1 MNSTLAFN
9 PLSIPVF
16 ASGILFLILYFLSV
30 RTENQQGERY
40 FSFLMI
46 TCFFYGLLYGLELS
60 STTLETLTL
69 FFKLEFMAGVF
80 IAPFLLLFI
89 LKYSDKSK
97 FITPINSSI
106 VFGISIFFLILI
118 WTNEI
123 HHLFYKEISGT
134 HNGLFFAIQLEYGP
148 LHWIYAIYNSI
159 LIITS
164 NVILI
169 RMLSS
174 TPKIYQKQ
182 ILVML
187 IGTLVPWSAH
197 WITVTGN
204 SPYNLDLI
212 PFALAFS
219 ALIIFWAL
227 YKYGFFRSAPIA
239 FKTIFNNINEGVIIY
254 DQTQKVVDLNL
265 SAQKFLKAL
274 QISNYEQLSHLS
286 KSVKNLN
293 ALINGTQKSI
303 HTSDPSGERYFELSF
318 QVYDDK
324 KASNNY
330 FLLNIRNVTEQKN
343 AETRIKRNELK
354 LQNVNL
360 TLLRSEKMLTSIAFA
375 TKELLSNPNFTLATQ
390 KAISLLGDGA
400 GVDRAYLFEASGD
413 EDGDYYI
420 SQRFEWSANGV
431 PAEIDNPNLQNIPLG
446 IFGEEAFTKF
456 LKNQYFYSIVAKI
469 EEDTIREFLQFQGIK
484 TIILIPVFVEK
495 EFWGLVGFDD
505 CTEEKEWSEA
515 ETALLISFADSISNA
530 VERKKL
536 EESLRASM
544 EQAREASTAKSEF
557 LANMSHEIRT
567 PLNGVIGFADLL
579 IKTELKKEQKEYIG
593 SIMQSGKLLLNLI
606 NDILDFSK
614 IEAGKL
620 ELSLTTCNLNEIA
633 KESLKVILPTADQ
646 KNLNLI
652 LSIDPRVPE
661 FVIADMMRVKQILIN
676 LLSNAAKFTS
686 QGEIELKISLKS
698 QNKST
703 NKSRVEFAV
712 RDTGIGISDEK
723 RQIIFEA
730 FAQEDNSTTRK
741 YGGTGLGLTIC
752 NKLLELM
759 DSGLSVE
766 SELHKGS
773 VFSFELELESSQQL
787 NEPAKISEPKKS
799 IEKKTSTNTSK
810 AEELR
815 ILLVDDNPV
824 NMLLAKT
831 IVKNIVP
838 KTKILEAKN
847 GLEAVEQFK
856 AQNPSLIFM
865 DIQMPEMSGYEATT
879 VIREIEKD
887 KDKRVPIIALTAG
900 TVKGEYEKCLAIG
913 MDAYLSKPVLV
924 ADIENVLEKYIG
936 LPDKKSGEDKPVLS
950 RYEEFRE
957 ADPEFF
963 RELLEISYGNLTK
976 LQGDLTNHLKENDLN
991 LLKQTGHALKGL
1003 GLNLDLPNLTTLAT
1017 NVEKVTELGKE
1028 ATEKVASLNQE
1039 INFILENIDKELNQ
1053 LS

>member
-1 MNSTLAFN
+1 MNPTLAFN

-16 ASGILFLILYFLSV
+16 ATGILFLILYFLSV
-30 RTENQQGERY
+30 KTENQHGERY

-60 STTLETLTL
+60 AVNLDTLTL

-97 FITPINSSI
+97 YINPLSTTLF
-106 VFGISIFFLILI
+106 FGISFFFLMMI

-123 HHLFYKEISGT
+123 HHLFYKEISGK

-148 LHWIYAIYNSI
+148 LHWAYAIYNSI
-159 LIITS
+159 LIIMS

-182 ILVML
+182 IWVML

-197 WITVTGN
+197 WIAVTGN

-227 YKYGFFRSAPIA
+227 YKYGFFKSAPIA

-254 DQTQKVVDLNL
+254 DQTQKMVAHNL
-265 SAQKFLKAL
+265 SADKFLQTTK
-274 QISNYEQLSHLS
+274 ITEFGDLSTLGKYIKELDKLRDGS
-286 KSVKNLN
+286 E
-293 ALINGTQKSI
+293 KSI
-303 HTSDPSGERYFELSF
+303 YISDPSGEKYFELSF
-318 QVYDDK
+318 QIYDDK
-324 KASNNY
+324 KVANNY
-330 FLLNIRNVTEQKN
+330 FFLTIRNVTDQKN
-343 AETRIKRNELK
+343 AESRIKRNEQK
-354 LQNVNL
+354 LQNINL

-400 GVDRAYLFEASGD
+400 GVDRAYLFEASKD
-413 EDGDYYI
+413 EEGDYYI

-431 PAEIDNPNLQNIPLG
+431 PPEIDNPNLQNIPLG

-456 LKNQYFYSIVAKI
+456 LKNQYFYSIVEKI

-536 EESLRASM
+536 EESLRTSM

-579 IKTELKKEQKEYIG
+579 IKTDLKKEQKEYIG

-620 ELSLTTCNLNEIA
+620 ELSLTPCNINEIA
-633 KESLKVILPTADQ
+633 KESLKLISPTADQ

-652 LSIDPRVPE
+652 LFVDPQVPE

-686 QGEIELKISLKS
+686 QGEIELKINLKS

-703 NKSRVEFAV
+703 NRSRIEFAV

-723 RQIIFEA
+723 KQIIFEA

-759 DSGLSVE
+759 ESGLSVE
-766 SELHKGS
+766 SELNKGS
-773 VFSFELELESSQQL
+773 VFSFELELEHTQQS
-787 NEPAKISEPKKS
+787 NDPKKISETNKPLQKKS
-799 IEKKTSTNTSK
+799 TTKTSTDDQ
-810 AEELR
+810 LR

-831 IVKNIVP
+831 IVKNIIP
-838 KTKILEAKN
+838 KAKILEAKN
-847 GLEAVEQFK
+847 GLEAVEQFN
-856 AQNPSLIFM
+856 AHNPSMIFM

-879 VIREIEKD
+879 VIRNIEQNKD
-887 KDKRVPIIALTAG
+887 SRVPIIALTAG

-936 LPDKKSGEDKPVLS
+936 LPDKKSTEDKPVLS

-976 LQGDLTNHLKENDLN
+976 LQGDLSIHLKENDLN

-1003 GLNLDLPNLTTLAT
+1003 GLNLDLPNLTLLAT
-1017 NVEKVTELGKE
+1017 NVEKVTDLGQE